1 LFDISPP
8 VHPRQTNGATKPNSS
23 AQIRINT
30 DIVWYSGDKKMR
42 IRFWILGMALV
53 LFLAPLFTV
62 ADNDTSAVLPAGNV
76 TATLTTPP
84 SVSGN
89 GNDYNSGVIEL
100 QTGWNLVGIPRRLAE
115 DKNSASLFAH
125 IESAGRSIWTF
136 DPAGKG
142 WKDLTAQDK
151 LSPLDGYFIYSSK
164 PDKVTL
170 SYSVDPLQVPPV
182 KDLQI
187 GWNLVGFSGASD
199 ASARD
204 SLLSIRKTWTQVI
217 GWDPEKQRTEDSI
230 INGGNDTHADS
241 RMMVPMRAYWVY
253 VDSPC
258 SLASIG
264 A

>member
-1 LFDISPP
+1 M
-8 VHPRQTNGATKPNSS
+8 RN
-23 AQIRINT
+23 
-30 DIVWYSGDKKMR
+30 SGDEMMR
-42 IRFWILGMALV
+42 FRIWILGIILALS
-53 LFLAPLFTV
+53 LTTLCTA
-62 ADNDTSAVLPAGNV
+62 ADNYTSTTLSADNV
-76 TATLTTPP
+76 STTFEAPP
-84 SVSGN
+84 SIEDTGT
-89 GNDYNSGVIEL
+89 DYNSGVVEL
-100 QTGWNLVGIPRRLAE
+100 QTGWNLVGIPRRLAD
-115 DKNSASLFAH
+115 DKNSASLFAN
-125 IESAGRSIWTF
+125 IDSAGRSIWTY
-136 DPAGKG
+136 DPAGNG

-151 LSPLDGYFIYSSK
+151 LSPLDGYFIYSTK

-170 SYSVDPLQVPPV
+170 SYSSDPLQVPPV
-182 KDLQI
+182 KDLEN

-217 GWDPEKQRTEDSI
+217 GWDPVKQQTEDSI

-241 RMMVPMRAYWVY
+241 RMMMPMRAYWVF

>member
-1 LFDISPP
+1 MKI
-8 VHPRQTNGATKPNSS
+8 VTTEPNSS

-30 DIVWYSGDKKMR
+30 DNVRNSGDNMMR
-42 IRFWILGMALV
+42 FMIWILGMALLLSV
-53 LFLAPLFTV
+53 ASMCTV
-62 ADNDTSAVLPAGNV
+62 ADNYTSTVLPAGNV
-76 TATLTTPP
+76 SATLTEPP
-84 SVSGN
+84 SVTTTGT
-89 GNDYNSGVIEL
+89 DYNSGVVEL
-100 QTGWNLVGIPRRLAE
+100 QTGWNLVGVPRRLAE

-125 IESAGRSIWTF
+125 VDSAGRSIWTY
-136 DPAGKG
+136 DQAGKG

-164 PDKVTL
+164 PDKITL
-170 SYSVDPLQVPPV
+170 TYSIDPLQVPPV
-182 KDLQI
+182 KDLQA

-217 GWDPEKQRTEDSI
+217 GWDPVKQQTEDSI

-253 VDSPC
+253 ADSPC